1 VAAGKVTGT
10 GAGGDTHLFVD
21 SGAKPVLD
29 FTDFG
34 FASTYLLPPE
44 QVRAI
49 FVALLAELGRDGPDA
64 IVVEIADGLFQPETA
79 RLISDPVFAATV
91 DHVVFAA
98 GDALGAAFGCA
109 KLAGVGL
116 PVSAVS
122 GLLTSS
128 PLATAEARRA
138 VQLPVLSVEEL
149 ASAGVRE
156 LLPGRPPLMSGAV
169 RAAG

>member
-1 VAAGKVTGT
+1 
-10 GAGGDTHLFVD
+10 
-21 SGAKPVLD
+21 VLD

-34 FASTYLLPPE
+34 FASTYRLPPDE
-44 QVRAI
+44 VRAI

-64 IVVEIADGLFQPETA
+64 IVIEIADGLLQPETA
-79 RLISDPVFAATV
+79 RLISDPVFAASV

-109 KLAGVGL
+109 QLAAVGL

-122 GLLTSS
+122 GQLTTS
-128 PLATAEARRA
+128 PLAAAEARRA
-138 VQLPVLSVEEL
+138 VHLPVLSVDEL
-149 ASAGVRE
+149 ASAGVTE
-156 LLPGRPPLMSGAV
+156 LLPARRPTTSGAV